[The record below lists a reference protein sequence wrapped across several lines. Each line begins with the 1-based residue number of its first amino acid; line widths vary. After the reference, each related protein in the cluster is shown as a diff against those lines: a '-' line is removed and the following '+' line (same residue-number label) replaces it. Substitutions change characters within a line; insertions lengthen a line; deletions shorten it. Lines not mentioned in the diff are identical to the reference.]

1 MTHSSRIFR
10 PFLAVAV
17 VLMMVCVSLTAIFA
31 TTGTQAAFATLEK
44 GDKWALQEEETFVLS
59 LSSSNGL
66 LNLGDDDSFLRNAT
80 IDNVLLNA
88 NVGMYVLFEVTDVN
102 ETAYVIKVTAA
113 ESIALVANLSMT
125 GEFVEPGSYLEW
137 AEPGYANPDNLKDIE
152 DALVS
157 ERTLDADI
165 KLAGG
170 SQQTAL
176 FTIERSTMNVT
187 SISVDTLTYLRGNFS
202 GHNIPQIDSWGNSS
216 FEQLNITSY
225 DDYSMGLVLDLHLSG
240 IVSFIPGIAF
250 IADALPEH
258 EEFESEFLVNGTL
271 NWSGVLDIT
280 GLPNWLTEKMF
291 TEDVA
296 KWGVTGF
303 PVDLA
308 KIYNPGST
316 MINNGTMAIDDID
329 RDLEVYNYANRT
341 INDPVFGTIQVQ
353 ELGMTD
359 SVRYLYC
366 PENGRIVGAE
376 VYAISDMFRL
386 KLASAPV
393 ADVEKAISGV
403 SDQVEKKQTY
413 DQIMNKDEP
422 EGLPLEWILVAVI
435 AVIAVVAVG
444 GFLYMRKKKPAT

>member
-1 MTHSSRIFR
+1 
-10 PFLAVAV
+10 
-17 VLMMVCVSLTAIFA
+17 
-31 TTGTQAAFATLEK
+31 
-44 GDKWALQEEETFVLS
+44 
-59 LSSSNGL
+59 
-66 LNLGDDDSFLRNAT
+66 
-80 IDNVLLNA
+80 
-88 NVGMYVLFEVTDVN
+88 
-102 ETAYVIKVTAA
+102 
-113 ESIALVANLSMT
+113 
-125 GEFVEPGSYLEW
+125 
-137 AEPGYANPDNLKDIE
+137 
-152 DALVS
+152 
-157 ERTLDADI
+157 
-165 KLAGG
+165 
-170 SQQTAL
+170 
-176 FTIERSTMNVT
+176 
-187 SISVDTLTYLRGNFS
+187 
-202 GHNIPQIDSWGNSS
+202 
-216 FEQLNITSY
+216 
-225 DDYSMGLVLDLHLSG
+225 MGLVLDLHLSG

-386 KLASAPV
+386 KLASASV